1 MTKKNSEIDLNNNL
15 VSVLSYFIIL
25 VYMFYYY
32 FNHGYHTM
40 YVIVTCGSR
49 AFSLEEG
56 RIAPLPLPRH
66 VVRGDYLECLAM

>member
-1 MTKKNSEIDLNNNL
+1 MLIKLPAQLICFLLNLISHKNCSSSHLL
-15 VSVLSYFIIL
+15 VP
-25 VYMFYYY
+25 
-32 FNHGYHTM
+32 
-40 YVIVTCGSR
+40 CGSG